1 MLIIGLYGGSP
12 ESRHEI
18 QRALV
23 NPQKRP
29 ELQAFACPPAVRLA
43 GARVHHLR
51 TALEQRAR
59 GIQVLLIT
67 HVETVEEAQLLKE
80 RGARMWYV
88 MGQPSE
94 VIPLARGDLPV
105 TGMVGGCRHY
115 LDPLEALSQ
124 SLLDARRVR

>member
-23 NPQKRP
+23 HPQKRP
-29 ELQAFACPPAVRLA
+29 ELQAFACPLAVRLA
-43 GARVHHLR
+43 GSRVHHLR
-51 TALEQRAR
+51 AALEQRPA
-59 GIQVLLIT
+59 GVQVLLVT
-67 HVETVEEAQLLKE
+67 HVQTVEEAQLLKTY
-80 RGARMWYV
+80 GARMWYV

-94 VIPLARGDLPV
+94 VIPLAQGDLPV

-124 SLLDARRVR
+124 SLLDARRGR